1 MKLALIGGGG
11 VRAPEF
17 VRGALAFAV
26 DLDLQELWLM
36 DVEQSRLDAMA
47 PLCEAI
53 VQQHGSPFK
62 IHQTTHLEDAL
73 RDAQM
78 IVTTMRVGFEEGRV
92 LDERVALKYGV
103 LGQETTGPGG
113 FAMALRSIPALIR
126 VMEAAEKLAPRAW
139 TFNFTNPA
147 GLVAQAL
154 HQAGFRRVVGI
165 CDSANTA
172 QMEVARWLKRP
183 LDSVKTEVFGLN
195 HLSWTRAALVS
206 GRDMLPD
213 LLADEAFINDTHLR
227 FFGSEVVSRF
237 GMFLNEYLY
246 YYYFRDEAVARILEE
261 EETRGEEVRRLNVE
275 LFNTLKGLNPAAAL
289 NAYDAYNHR
298 RSASYMAYA
307 EADEALREARSHPT
321 EDTKLVQQQ
330 QENVGGYAGVALRT
344 GLALTQDRPLRIALN
359 VPNEGAISGMRAD
372 DVVEITCEVDGR
384 GIRPIK
390 IGDVPE
396 SQYVLMRSVKLFERL
411 AVNAILKRD
420 KMLAID
426 ALTAHPLIGTFVLS
440 RKLLYDYLNAHKP
453 YLEEWQHV

>member
-17 VRGALAFAV
+17 VRGALAFAA

-47 PLCEAI
+47 PLCQAI
-53 VQQHGSPFK
+53 VQQNGSPFT
-62 IHQTTHLEDAL
+62 IHQTTNLDDAL
-73 RDAQM
+73 RDAGM

-92 LDERVALKYGV
+92 LDERIALKYGV

-113 FAMALRSIPALIR
+113 FAMALRSIPALIK
-126 VMEAAEKLAPRAW
+126 VMEAAEKLAPQAW

-183 LDSVKTEVFGLN
+183 VDSVKTEVFGLN

-206 GRDMLPD
+206 GRDVLPE

-227 FFGSEVVSRF
+227 FFGPDVVRRF

-246 YYYFRDEAVARILEE
+246 YYYFRDEAVTRILEE
-261 EETRGEEVRRLNVE
+261 EETRGEEVRRLNAE
-275 LFNTLKGLNPAAAL
+275 LFNTLKGLSSTDAL
-289 NAYDAYNHR
+289 DAYDAYNHR

-307 EADEALREARSHPT
+307 ESDEELRAARSHPT
-321 EDTKLVQQQ
+321 EETQLVHQP

-359 VPNEGAISGMRAD
+359 VPNNGAIHGMRDD

-396 SQYVLMRSVKLFERL
+396 SQYMLMRSVKHFERL
-411 AVNAILKRD
+411 TVDAILNRD
-420 KMLAID
+420 TSLAED
-426 ALTAHPLIGTFVLS
+426 ALVAHPLIGTFVLAK
-440 RKLLYDYLNAHKP
+440 KLVYDYMTAHKQ